1 MSAKHTAG
9 PWKAAMWK
17 TEGGEFGWSIYAGD
31 PAHLVPTNTFETNSA
46 EEAEANA
53 RLIAKAPELLEALQ
67 RYVSVIASGG
77 AGDRD
82 LFMAAIREADDA
94 ARAVIAA
101 ATGDAS

>member
-1 MSAKHTAG
+1 MTAKHSPG
-9 PWKAAMWK
+9 PWRVCADGVSVGPDDGFMPFDGCGCCGSPWM
-17 TEGGEFGWSIYAGD
+17 
-31 PAHLVPTNTFETNSA
+31 NA
-46 EEAEANA
+46 EDDDVALADA

-67 RYVSVIASGG
+67 RYVSVIACGG
-77 AGDRD
+77 GGDRD